1 MESVF
6 VTIQE
11 FTLAIIF
18 VIFTQKWQFRLK
30 NESFEVS
37 RNSAYIYIGYFGKY
51 LN

>member
-1 MESVF
+1 MEGVF

-11 FTLAIIF
+11 LTLVKILVII
-18 VIFTQKWQFRLK
+18 TQKWQFRLK

-37 RNSAYIYIGYFGKY
+37 RNPAYIYIGYFGKY